1 MKKLLFLGLLAIGI
15 IIPTTSL
22 LAQNSVDNP
31 DNSSPPGLRR
41 PPEASKT
48 IVPEPP
54 SPTTQTEYLYPD
66 NSLIPVVQLIKK
78 ERAIGQLREG
88 LNLKNARLVTYA
100 DYIKFKTQLGGDLIE
115 NAQVHPN
122 RRIWLIEI
130 DAPNGID
137 VPQRVRDENLPR
149 PEKFKKAKILMVVD
163 AETGDRFS
171 IDIAENQ

>member
-1 MKKLLFLGLLAIGI
+1 MKKLLFLGILAIGI

-22 LAQNSVDNP
+22 LAQNSADNP

-41 PPEASKT
+41 PPELIKP

-66 NSLIPVVQLIKK
+66 NSLKPVVELIKK
-78 ERAIGQLREG
+78 ERAIRQLREG

-100 DYIKFKTQLGGDLIE
+100 DYIKFKSNLGGDLIE

-137 VPQRVRDENLPR
+137 VPQRVRDENSPR
-149 PEKFKKAKILMVVD
+149 PEKFKKAKILMVV
-163 AETGDRFS
+163 
-171 IDIAENQ
+171 